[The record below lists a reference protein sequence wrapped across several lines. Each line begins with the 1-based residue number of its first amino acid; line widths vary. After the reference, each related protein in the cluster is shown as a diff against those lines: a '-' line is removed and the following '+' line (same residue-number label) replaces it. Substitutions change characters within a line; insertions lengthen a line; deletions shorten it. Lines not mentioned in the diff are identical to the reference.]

1 MPPRLFVT
9 SLAVGRGRFVG
20 AEAWGAQG
28 RQWVGA
34 AVPGGYDGVS
44 VLPAP
49 TAAPLAEAVMLRG
62 EICSPLG
69 DDQRSPPPGMCC
81 GAGEAAGSSCIP
93 RRPEIGASQGK
104 ACQLYQ
110 LLLQVGLT
118 GSMAGAPPLLLV
130 SAELLQ
136 PPRSGLAGGWGRGL
150 GVPELLSPCASP
162 VPDLLGSAGSG
173 RAALIPLPPEH
184 QRQ

>member
-69 DDQRSPPPGMCC
+69 DDQRSPPPGCVVERGRLQ
-81 GAGEAAGSSCIP
+81 GAAASPDAPKLGHPKGKRASCT
-93 RRPEIGASQGK
+93 SCSCK
-104 ACQLYQ
+104 
-110 LLLQVGLT
+110 
-118 GSMAGAPPLLLV
+118 
-130 SAELLQ
+130 
-136 PPRSGLAGGWGRGL
+136 SGLL
-150 GVPELLSPCASP
+150 GAWLERLHSCW
-162 VPDLLGSAGSG
+162 
-173 RAALIPLPPEH
+173 
-184 QRQ
+184 